1 MSLHV
6 KVDWQRGDFQLR
18 CAHALPTEGVIALFG
33 RSGCGKTSLLRIIAG
48 LDKVPGAELIFRE
61 QIWQRATHFV
71 PPEKRRIGLVFQEHS
86 LLPHLSVQGNLLYGW
101 QRTPAQERRLQPDTV
116 IHMLEID
123 DLLGRTVNQLSG
135 GQRQRVALG
144 RALLSSPQLL
154 LLDEPMAALDSQ
166 SKREILPFL
175 SKLSRD
181 TQVPMLLVTHAPD
194 EVQRL
199 ADTVVFM
206 QDGGIREICSMQ
218 QAMTRTDSPL
228 FADEGPAS
236 VLEGTLGVADEDGLC
251 AFGPAGAQ
259 LLVQVAERSA
269 KSRVR
274 IRVQARDVSVALDN
288 PSRISIQ
295 NHLEVRISHMH
306 PLENGRVLLS
316 TQLADGQILLVE
328 ITQRALQQLGLQA
341 GQTVWALI
349 KSVAIVQ

>member
-1 MSLHV
+1 
-6 KVDWQRGDFQLR
+6 
-18 CAHALPTEGVIALFG
+18 
-33 RSGCGKTSLLRIIAG
+33 
-48 LDKVPGAELIFRE
+48 
-61 QIWQRATHFV
+61 
-71 PPEKRRIGLVFQEHS
+71 
-86 LLPHLSVQGNLLYGW
+86 
-101 QRTPAQERRLQPDTV
+101 
-116 IHMLEID
+116 
-123 DLLGRTVNQLSG
+123 
-135 GQRQRVALG
+135 
-144 RALLSSPQLL
+144 
-154 LLDEPMAALDSQ
+154 
-166 SKREILPFL
+166 
-175 SKLSRD
+175 
-181 TQVPMLLVTHAPD
+181 
-194 EVQRL
+194 
-199 ADTVVFM
+199 
-206 QDGGIREICSMQ
+206 
-218 QAMTRTDSPL
+218 
-228 FADEGPAS
+228 